1 MLSSGAV
8 AMISTPVY
16 HHPIF
21 PPFAWKLN
29 FWSFL
34 AIFHHLCLLMDDPVT
49 TSPLW
54 LKKMSSFSTVA
65 IISNKRKPVK
75 AITDSFSPLP
85 HATMRAKME
94 KWLFPHLCTPMGLPW
109 AFFSFFPGIM
119 WWEGVVALISS
130 KESGTLPFF
139 IIFLPLLLFSPKFAI
154 FAHFGHFAHPHGSP
168 LITSD
173 PNL

>member
-1 MLSSGAV
+1 
-8 AMISTPVY
+8 
-16 HHPIF
+16 
-21 PPFAWKLN
+21 
-29 FWSFL
+29 
-34 AIFHHLCLLMDDPVT
+34 
-49 TSPLW
+49 
-54 LKKMSSFSTVA
+54 MSSLSTVA

-119 WWEGVVALISS
+119 WWESVVALISS

-139 IIFLPLLLFSPKFAI
+139 LSFFYHCCFFLPNLPFLPILHTPMGHPSSPVTPICSFMSL
-154 FAHFGHFAHPHGSP
+154 GPNQSMDD
-168 LITSD
+168 ITYGYY
-173 PNL
+173 